1 MSTSNTAESEVKSD
15 PYEVAE
21 TIALIALAPR
31 AKSRGELFAHLKK
44 RGITEDVAN
53 AVLFRLQ
60 ERGYVN
66 DLEFARQW
74 SESRQR
80 AKRLSKRVIAAELR
94 EKGVSAEI
102 IETVLTDIKNDD
114 EFANAR
120 HFAERK
126 LKSSARLEQEVI
138 YRRVHSALARKG
150 FDLDLISRVMRE
162 LEISP
167 R

>member
-1 MSTSNTAESEVKSD
+1 MKPLRMSTSNLEVESD

-21 TIALIALAPR
+21 TIALLALAPR

-44 RGITEDVAN
+44 RGI
-53 AVLFRLQ
+53 
-60 ERGYVN
+60 N
-66 DLEFARQW
+66 DSEFARAW

-80 AKRLSKRVIAAELR
+80 AKRLSKRVIASELR
-94 EKGVSAEI
+94 EKGVTSEI
-102 IETVLTDIKNDD
+102 IEKTLADINDDD
-114 EFANAR
+114 EFENAR

-126 LKSSARLEQEVI
+126 LRASARLEQEVI

-150 FDLDLISRVMRE
+150 FSLDLISRVLRE